1 MVEHTCGVLHLGP
14 AGRPRRRLRRWPV
27 LTCSP
32 LKLWSIDY
40 YNRTAREAGQAARDA
55 VAANGGLGEYYSE
68 QDTRAPVWV
77 VAGDAHRS
85 AVLVGLS
92 EEQRAGGLA
101 DLDVVERWLDA
112 GIAPNGCCGRRFAES
127 DNHGIDMTF
136 CAPKSVSLLRAFG
149 DDVVQKAVLDA
160 HNSGVR
166 EAMEYVHQH
175 AGYTRVHNNATGRKD
190 LQRLPGV
197 IAAAYQHETSRAGDP
212 HLHTHVIVPNK
223 QPRADGKLAAVDT
236 DSLWHESK
244 AGGVIYQATMR
255 RSLAQSIGAEWGPVD
270 PHTGMAELV
279 GIDAQVIKAH
289 SRRSTQ
295 LREWAD
301 NNLVL
306 IDGPTQGQLAIAQ
319 KATRP
324 RKPEG
329 MSWAELRQQWRAD
342 PRGYRLD
349 IDAQRRARAQR
360 QAATVTFD
368 RRRIAD
374 IAAGIDKAAFTR
386 ADLVEIIGAQL
397 PVEIEGDERSPR
409 EQIESAVD
417 EIAVRVSAPR
427 QAHHREGH
435 ERYTID
441 LILAE
446 EIELLGLVDARD
458 DRAVL
463 RVTRADA
470 VGLSPNQNQAVT
482 AMAES
487 PWLVQALSA
496 PAGAGKTHCL
506 KALHRAADRVGRTV
520 VVVAPHGRAVDVAIN
535 DCAGDAG
542 YTVDKALIE
551 LREGRLTPSPRT
563 VIVVDEAGLIGN
575 NQLRDLLQFT
585 TRAGTKVLLVGDAH
599 QLAPVRKRGGMFEQ
613 LCADLPWSQRLS
625 EVWRMRDP
633 QERIASQALRNG
645 GPRPLR
651 RAIQWY
657 RRHDRLRCGDP
668 VTMAHDALQAYRADV
683 AAGKDALLIP
693 DSWELCDALNKQI
706 HADCV
711 ADDDQTVTGARD
723 HQIGVGD
730 IVVTRENDARIN
742 VWAARDHRG
751 RLDTNKPAPQVRN
764 GQRWVVEAIDTR
776 ERRPRI
782 TARRLGDNAVTVL
795 DADYLRAHVQ
805 HGYAVTL
812 QSAQGVT
819 ADTSYPIVRAS
830 TDRNTLYVGLTRGRE
845 FNRVY
850 IYERIAGE
858 GDHEH
863 ADPTPGLHQVRR
875 GDSDEAATLIRAITR
890 RDNRPQSIHQVAA
903 QADRDKLPDRV
914 ARLATKRDHDLSRR
928 RGAYR
933 TWTGQRVTEHANQN
947 RWIHDY
953 VERTSDQTPARGR
966 SRDTGYDIGL

>member
-1 MVEHTCGVLHLGP
+1 M
-14 AGRPRRRLRRWPV
+14 

-40 YNRTAREAGQAARDA
+40 YNRTAREAGQAAKDA

-68 QDTRAPVWV
+68 HDTRAPVWL
-77 VAGDAHRS
+77 VAGDARS
-85 AVLVGLS
+85 AAALVGLS
-92 EEQRAGGLA
+92 DEQRAGGLA
-101 DLDVVERWLDA
+101 DLDVVQRWLDA
-112 GIAPNGCCGRRFAES
+112 GVAPNGCCGRRFAES

-175 AGYTRVHNNATGRKD
+175 AGYTRVHNNRTGRKD

-197 IAAAYQHETSRAGDP
+197 VAAAYQHETSRAGDP

-223 QPRADGKLAAVDT
+223 QPRIDGKLGAVDT

-255 RSLAQSIGAEWGPVD
+255 RALAQSVGAEWGPVD

-279 GIDAQVIKAH
+279 GIDPEVIKAH

-295 LREWAD
+295 LREWAAG
-301 NNLVL
+301 NLIL

-329 MSWAELRQQWRAD
+329 MSWVELRHQWRAD

-349 IDAQRRARAQR
+349 IDAQRRARTQR
-360 QAATVTFD
+360 RATTVSFD

-397 PVEIEGDERSPR
+397 PVEVDGDDRSPR
-409 EQIESAVD
+409 QQIESAVD
-417 EIAVRVSAPR
+417 EIAMRVSAPR
-427 QAHHREGH
+427 QAHHREGY

-458 DRAVL
+458 DRAAL
-463 RVTRADA
+463 RVTQADA
-470 VGLSPNQNQAVT
+470 EGLSANQIQAVT
-482 AMAES
+482 AMAGS
-487 PWLVQALSA
+487 PWLVQPLAA

-506 KALHRAADRVGRTV
+506 KALRRAAHRAGRTV

-551 LREGRLTPSPRT
+551 LREGRLTLSPRT
-563 VIVVDEAGLIGN
+563 VVVVDEAGLIGN
-575 NQLRDLLQFT
+575 NHLRDLLAFT
-585 TRAGTKVLLVGDAH
+585 TKAGTKVLLVGDAH

-613 LCADLPWSQRLS
+613 LCAELPWSQRLS

-633 QERIASQALRNG
+633 EERVASQALRNG

-651 RAIQWY
+651 RALEWY
-657 RRHDRLRCGDP
+657 RRHDRLHCGDP
-668 VTMAHDALQAYRADV
+668 VTMAYDALQAYRADI

-706 HADCV
+706 HADRV
-711 ADDDQTVTGARD
+711 AADAETVTGARD

-730 IVVTRENDARIN
+730 IVVTRDNDARIN

-751 RLDTNKPAPQVRN
+751 RLDTTKPAPQVRN

-776 ERRPRI
+776 DQRPRI
-782 TARRLGDNAVTVL
+782 AARRLGDNAVTVL
-795 DADYLRAHVQ
+795 DADYLRKHVQ

-819 ADTSYPIVRAS
+819 ADTSYPIVRAT
-830 TDRNTLYVGLTRGRE
+830 TDRNTLYVGLTRGRDL
-845 FNRVY
+845 NRVY
-850 IYERIAGE
+850 VYERIGGE

-863 ADPTPGLHQVRR
+863 GDPAPGVHQTRR
-875 GDSDEAATLIRAITR
+875 GDSHEALGLVRAITG
-890 RDNRPQSIHQVAA
+890 RDNRPQTVHQLAT
-903 QADRDKLPDRV
+903 QTDSHQLPDRV
-914 ARLATKRDHDLSRR
+914 ARAVAQQARLRAQRLA
-928 RGAYR
+928 A
-933 TWTGQRVTEHANQN
+933 QRIWIDQHATERVQQH
-947 RWIHDY
+947 RWIHEYLARDGSH
-953 VERTSDQTPARGR
+953 ERHSGHD
-966 SRDTGYDIGL
+966 LEL

>member
-1 MVEHTCGVLHLGP
+1 M
-14 AGRPRRRLRRWPV
+14 

-40 YNRTAREAGQAARDA
+40 YNRTAREAGQAAKDA

-68 QDTRAPVWV
+68 HDTRAPVWL
-77 VAGDAHRS
+77 VAGDARS
-85 AVLVGLS
+85 AAALVGLS
-92 EEQRAGGLA
+92 DEQRAGGLA
-101 DLDVVERWLDA
+101 DLDVVQRWLDG

-175 AGYTRVHNNATGRKD
+175 AGYTRVHNNRTGRKD

-197 IAAAYQHETSRAGDP
+197 VAAAYQHETSRAGDP

-223 QPRADGKLAAVDT
+223 QPRTDGKLGAVDT

-244 AGGVIYQATMR
+244 AGGVIYQATLR
-255 RSLAQSIGAEWGPVD
+255 RALAQSLGAEWSLID

-279 GIDAQVIKAH
+279 GIDPEVIKAH

-295 LREWAD
+295 LREWAEG
-301 NNLVL
+301 NLIL

-349 IDAQRRARAQR
+349 IDAQRRARTQR
-360 QAATVTFD
+360 RAATVTFD

-397 PVEIEGDERSPR
+397 PVEVDGDDRSPR
-409 EQIESAVD
+409 EQIEAAVD
-417 EIAVRVSAPR
+417 EIAMRVSAPR

-446 EIELLGLVDARD
+446 EIELLGLVDQRD
-458 DRAVL
+458 DRADL
-463 RVTRADA
+463 RVTQADTE
-470 VGLSPNQNQAVT
+470 GLSANQNRVVT
-482 AMAES
+482 AMAGS
-487 PWLVQALSA
+487 PWLVQPLAA

-506 KALHRAADRVGRTV
+506 KALRRAAHRAGRTV

-542 YTVDKALIE
+542 YTVDKVLIE
-551 LREGRLTPSPRT
+551 LREGRLALTPRT
-563 VIVVDEAGLIGN
+563 VIVVDEAGLVGN
-575 NQLRDLLQFT
+575 NQLRDLLTFT
-585 TRAGTKVLLVGDAH
+585 TMAGTKVLLVGDAY

-633 QERIASQALRNG
+633 EERVASQALRNG

-651 RAIQWY
+651 RALEWY

-668 VTMAHDALQAYRADV
+668 VTIANDALQAYRADI

-706 HADCV
+706 HADRV
-711 ADDDQTVTGARD
+711 ADDAETVTGARD

-730 IVVTRENDARIN
+730 IVVTRGNDARIN

-751 RLDTNKPAPQVRN
+751 RLDTTKPGPQVRN

-776 ERRPRI
+776 EQRPRI
-782 TARRLGDNAVTVL
+782 AARRLGDNAVTVFG
-795 DADYLRAHVQ
+795 ADYLRAHVQ

-819 ADTSYPIVRAS
+819 ADTSYPIVRAT
-830 TDRNTLYVGLTRGRE
+830 TDRNTLYVGLTRGRDL
-845 FNRVY
+845 NRVHV
-850 IYERIAGE
+850 YERVAGE

-863 ADPTPGLHQVRR
+863 ADPTPGVHQTRR
-875 GDSDEAATLIRAITR
+875 GDSHQAVALVRAIAC
-890 RDNRPQSIHQVAA
+890 RDNRPQTVHQVAA
-903 QADRDKLPDRV
+903 QTDFHQLPDRV
-914 ARLATKRDHDLSRR
+914 ARAVAQQARARARRLA
-928 RGAYR
+928 A
-933 TWTGQRVTEHANQN
+933 QRVWIDQLVAERAQQN
-947 RWIHDY
+947 RWIQQYLADTRSDDRDNGHDL
-953 VERTSDQTPARGR
+953 
-966 SRDTGYDIGL
+966 GL

>member
-1 MVEHTCGVLHLGP
+1 M
-14 AGRPRRRLRRWPV
+14 

-40 YNRTAREAGQAARDA
+40 YNRTAREAGQAAKDA

-68 QDTRAPVWV
+68 HDTRAPVWLV
-77 VAGDAHRS
+77 TGDTHS
-85 AVLVGLS
+85 AAALVGLS
-92 EEQRAGGLA
+92 DEQRAGGLA
-101 DLDVVERWLDA
+101 DLDVVQRWLDA

-136 CAPKSVSLLRAFG
+136 CAPKSLSLLRAFG

-166 EAMEYVHQH
+166 EAMEYIHQH
-175 AGYTRVHNNATGRKD
+175 AGYTRIHNNATGRKD

-197 IAAAYQHETSRAGDP
+197 VAAAYQHETSRAGDP

-223 QPRADGKLAAVDT
+223 QARTDGKLGAVDT

-255 RSLAQSIGAEWGPVD
+255 RALVQSLGAEWGPVD

-279 GIDAQVIKAH
+279 GIDPEVIKAH

-301 NNLVL
+301 SNLIL

-349 IDAQRRARAQR
+349 IDAQRRARTQR
-360 QAATVTFD
+360 QAAAVSFD
-368 RRRIAD
+368 RRRIEEV
-374 IAAGIDKAAFTR
+374 AAGIDKAAFTR

-397 PVEIEGDERSPR
+397 PVEVDGDDRSPR
-409 EQIESAVD
+409 EQIEAAVD
-417 EIAVRVSAPR
+417 EIALRVSEPR

-446 EIELLGLVDARD
+446 EIELLKLVDARD

-463 RVTRADA
+463 RVTQVDAD
-470 VGLSPNQNQAVT
+470 GLSANQKRAVT
-482 AMAES
+482 AMAGS
-487 PWLVQALSA
+487 PWLVQPLAA
-496 PAGAGKTHCL
+496 PAGGGKTHSL
-506 KALHRAADRVGRTV
+506 KALRRAAHRAGRRV

-535 DCAGDAG
+535 DCAGDEG
-542 YTVDKALIE
+542 YTVDKALHE
-551 LREGRLTPSPRT
+551 LSEGRLILSPRT

-575 NQLRDLLQFT
+575 NQLRDLLTFT
-585 TRAGTKVLLVGDAH
+585 TKAGTKTLLVGDAH

-613 LCADLPWSQRLS
+613 LCADLPWAQRLS

-633 QERIASQALRNG
+633 EERVASQALRNG
-645 GPRPLR
+645 GPQPLR
-651 RAIQWY
+651 RAIEWY

-668 VTMAHDALQAYRADV
+668 VTMAHDALEAYRIDI
-683 AAGKDALLIP
+683 AAGNDALLMP

-706 HADCV
+706 HADRV
-711 ADDDQTVTGARD
+711 AEDAQTVTGARD
-723 HQIGVGD
+723 HEIGVGD
-730 IVVTRENDARIN
+730 IVVTRDNDARIN

-764 GQRWVVEAIDTR
+764 GQRWIVEAIDTR
-776 ERRPRI
+776 ERRPRVV
-782 TARRLGDNAVTVL
+782 AKRLGDNAVTVL
-795 DADYLRAHVQ
+795 GGDYLREHVQ

-812 QSAQGVT
+812 HSSQGVT
-819 ADTSYPIVRAS
+819 ANTSYPIVRAT
-830 TDRNTLYVGLTRGRE
+830 TDRNTLYVGLTRGRDL
-845 FNRVY
+845 NRVY
-850 IYERIAGE
+850 VYERVAGE

-863 ADPTPGLHQVRR
+863 ADPTPGVHQTRR
-875 GDSDEAATLIRAITR
+875 GDSHEALTLVRAITR
-890 RDNRPQSIHQVAA
+890 RNDRPQTVHQVAA
-903 QADRDKLPDRV
+903 QTDPHHLPDRV
-914 ARLATKRDHDLSRR
+914 ARAVAQHARARTQRLAAQRIWIDQRAAEQAQQTRWIREYLGKGTRRDRDIGHDL
-928 RGAYR
+928 
-933 TWTGQRVTEHANQN
+933 
-947 RWIHDY
+947 
-953 VERTSDQTPARGR
+953 
-966 SRDTGYDIGL
+966 GL